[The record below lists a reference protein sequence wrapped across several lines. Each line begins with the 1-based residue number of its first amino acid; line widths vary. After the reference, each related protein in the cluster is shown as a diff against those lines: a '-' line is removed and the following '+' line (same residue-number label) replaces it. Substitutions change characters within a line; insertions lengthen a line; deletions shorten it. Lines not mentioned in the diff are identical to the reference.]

1 MGATQLPTF
10 GGRLLAGIGLILW
23 ETPLAAQA
31 DPPAAGHDTARTSS
45 STQTADAPARAA
57 DDAEASTG
65 ILVTATR
72 RPAPVQEV
80 PLSVTAVTGQSLQQ
94 NNIQDLSRLDALVPG
109 LRVGTSGPDARPA
122 IRGTRTQQVVGNA
135 DPQVAFY
142 SDGIYRSRPS
152 QALATFLDV
161 DRVEVLRGPQGT
173 LFGRNT
179 FSGAINVITRAP
191 TLDDLAGGGMAEITN
206 HEGIR
211 VEGFANVPI
220 GDTVA
225 VRLSGYVSHR
235 DGWVSNSGRADNDL
249 HDDENQVVRGQVL
262 FEPSSTIR
270 NLFRAEYWHGGGA
283 GPGAFG
289 YFTPGVPVNLAT
301 GFTNGVS
308 GVINPVISAGT
319 AGNPLVAG
327 RPNYDG
333 GLAGLAPGTMGDAD
347 YRHISRNFPA
357 RRRIRQLTLSN
368 EFTAEIAGFADFNA
382 ILSFTD
388 YDEYRQGDADF
399 SSQLLFYE
407 NNRNRARTYSEE
419 LQLVSNRQGPL
430 SWIAGLYFL
439 QDRPTAQFSAGTDTG
454 TTPIELYSADPING
468 FFAGPNGSY
477 TDSYAA
483 YADATYEVTDR
494 LNLFGGLR
502 YTVDRKR
509 GFNNSNAGIT
519 LPATS
524 TITAR
529 ESFDRLTYRA
539 GLQFEVAEQ
548 VMLYGSY
555 STGFLAGG
563 LNADS
568 VPITAFT
575 PTYSSAFEAGAKGT
589 LLNGRLRGNLAF
601 YRNRYRD
608 IITQILQFLPGG
620 AVITTSANAGAINA
634 YGAEAEVDFN
644 PTRVTYL
651 GLRLSYNHSR
661 FGEFIAPNS
670 FHEGG
675 NILAGNCTA
684 FCPFQLRGL
693 QVPLNPTFTA
703 TLLASADIDA
713 GELGLFTP
721 SATAFVSSRY
731 RTSDQPYFFA
741 NQAGYATVDLR
752 LGWRPSARSSW
763 NLAAFVTNLTDHR
776 ILLRS
781 TPNSGS
787 VAFQNFADPRIYGL
801 RVAFNY

>member
-1 MGATQLPTF
+1 MSAPQLPALS
-10 GGRLLAGIGLILW
+10 GRLLAGIGLMLW
-23 ETPLAAQA
+23 ETPLPAQA
-31 DPPAAGHDTARTSS
+31 APPSDSQATAQTSS
-45 STQTADAPARAA
+45 STQTAEEQAAAA
-57 DDAEASTG
+57 DDAQASTG
-65 ILVTATR
+65 IVVTATR

-80 PLSVTAVTGQSLQQ
+80 PLSVTAVTGQSLQR
-94 NNIQDLSRLDALVPG
+94 NNIHDLSRLDVLVPG

-135 DPQVAFY
+135 DPSVAFY

-173 LFGRNT
+173 LFGRNS

-191 TLDDLAGGGMAEITN
+191 TLDDPEAGGMAEITN
-206 HEGIR
+206 YEGVR

-220 GDTVA
+220 GDAVA
-225 VRLSGYVSHR
+225 VRLSGYASHR
-235 DGWVSNSGRADNDL
+235 DGWVRNSGRDDNDL
-249 HDDENQVVRGQVL
+249 HDDENQVLRGQVL
-262 FEPSSTIR
+262 FEPSSGIR
-270 NLFRAEYWHGGGA
+270 NLFRVEHWHGGGA

-308 GVINPVISAGT
+308 GVLNPVISAGT
-319 AGNPLVAG
+319 SENPLVAG
-327 RPNYDG
+327 RNNYDG
-333 GLAGLAPGTMGDAD
+333 GLPGLAPGTRGDPD
-347 YRHISRNFPA
+347 YQNISRNFPA

-368 EFTAEIAGFADFNA
+368 EFTAEIADFADFNA
-382 ILSFTD
+382 ILSYTD

-399 SSQLLFYE
+399 SSQPLFYE

-419 LQLVSNRQGPL
+419 LQLISNTQTRL
-430 SWIAGLYFL
+430 SWVAGLYLL
-439 QDRPTAQFSAGTDTG
+439 QDRPTAEFSSGTDTG

-502 YTVDRKR
+502 YTVDKKR
-509 GFNNSNAGIT
+509 GFNNRNAGTT

-539 GLQFEVAEQ
+539 GFQLEVAEQ

-568 VPITAFT
+568 FPITSFT

-589 LLNGRLRGNLAF
+589 LLDGRLRGSLAL

-644 PTRVTYL
+644 PTRATYL

-661 FGEFIAPNS
+661 FGEFIAPNN
-670 FHEGG
+670 FHDGG

-684 FCPFQLRGL
+684 FCPFDLRGL
-693 QVPLNPTFTA
+693 QVPLNPTFSA
-703 TLLASADIDA
+703 TLLASADIEA
-713 GELGLFTP
+713 GELGVLTP
-721 SATAFVSSRY
+721 SMTAFVSSRY

-741 NQAGYATVDLR
+741 NRGGYATLDLH
-752 LGWRPSARSSW
+752 LTWRPNRGSRLS
-763 NLAAFVTNLTDHR
+763 LAAFANNLTDHR

-801 RVAFNY
+801 RGAFNY